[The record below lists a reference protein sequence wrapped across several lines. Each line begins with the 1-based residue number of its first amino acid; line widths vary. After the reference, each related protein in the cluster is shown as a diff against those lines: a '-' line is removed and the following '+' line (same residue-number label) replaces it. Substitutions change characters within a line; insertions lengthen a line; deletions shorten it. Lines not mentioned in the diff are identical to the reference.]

1 MKIYTPYKTQK
12 GYFVGGIVDKS
23 KVIIKKYDKKE
34 EALKC
39 LLKIEKCKY
48 FESEETKLHIFD

>member
-23 KVIIKKYDKKE
+23 KVIIKKFDKKE
-34 EALKC
+34 ET
-39 LLKIEKCKY
+39 EKV
-48 FESEETKLHIFD
+48 L